1 MQFFGKEFKTKQ
13 DQLKRVLPEE
23 VWLPF
28 NSGRRVGV
36 KKFSTAFGGFAP
48 VPDPKSTSLTDWINY
63 KITKGDIVAGGG
75 GGITNGDK
83 GDITVSGGGT
93 TWTIDNLAVTSAK
106 LAEGAATFAKIQDI
120 ATQKIL
126 GRSTAGT
133 GDVEAISV
141 GSGLLLTGGTL
152 SATGGGGGGTIV
164 RYDAGNGAWVTA
176 DAVGITFSKAAG
188 VGTFVIP
195 AGVNMLSFRV
205 QGATADLDGSNN
217 FTVGF
222 NHDAAEAA
230 NQSIATMYAPSLQII
245 NTAAQLGGGPSDAL
259 PFTYNMNATPQ
270 MQVTLVGSGDLR
282 VRIVSLNSFS
292 NWSLNGTF

>member
-1 MQFFGKEFKTKQ
+1 MQFFGKEFKVKQ

-23 VWLPF
+23 VWLPY
-28 NSGRRVGV
+28 NAGRGVGV
-36 KKFSTAFGGFAP
+36 KKFSTQFGGFAP
-48 VPDPKSTSLTDWINY
+48 VPDPKATKLTDWINY
-63 KITKGDIVAGGG
+63 KIDKGDIIAGGG

-106 LAEGAATFAKIQDI
+106 INDAAVTFAKMQDV
-120 ATQKIL
+120 ATQKLL

-152 SATGGGGGGTIV
+152 SAVGGGGGGSLV

-176 DAVGITFSKAAG
+176 TAVGVTFSKAAG
-188 VGTFVIP
+188 VGTFIIP
-195 AGVNMLSFRV
+195 AGVYITSFRI

-217 FTVGF
+217 FTVTF

-230 NQSIATMYAPSLQII
+230 NQSLATYYPPALQII
-245 NTAAQLGGGPSDAL
+245 NTASQLGGGPSTAL

-270 MQVTLVGSGDLR
+270 MQVTAIGSGDLSIR
-282 VRIVSLNSFS
+282 VVSLNSFS
-292 NWSLNGTF
+292 NWTMNGTF